1 MLALLKQTAEKP
13 RKLVLALAALF
24 QKRGNVD
31 FVKNVFVDDYV
42 RHDLRPTQAAPGAA
56 GQALIA
62 SYGVAKYHQALFV
75 PDAGQDEKNLHP

>member
-31 FVKNVFVDDYV
+31 FVSLDAITGSAHIAALAFMLDKKPSGIGVEHQVPPVFVGGV
-42 RHDLRPTQAAPGAA
+42 G
-56 GQALIA
+56 ALI
-62 SYGVAKYHQALFV
+62 
-75 PDAGQDEKNLHP
+75 